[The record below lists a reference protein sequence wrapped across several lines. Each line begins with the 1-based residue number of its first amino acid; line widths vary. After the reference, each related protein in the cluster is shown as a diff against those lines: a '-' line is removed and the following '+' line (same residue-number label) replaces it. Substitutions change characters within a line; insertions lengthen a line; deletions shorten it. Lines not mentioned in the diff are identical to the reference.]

1 MTNNNITVNFD
12 NTKDNFTSLELV
24 DLINKFREQEKNKNK
39 LRHDTM
45 LSIIR
50 EEFQEE
56 ISLQKILESKYTNER
71 GREYPMF
78 ILDLKQSRQVLVKE
92 SRVVRKAVI
101 EYIDKLE
108 EKLQQIKQTYFKQYD
123 FEIDNMSVAD
133 KSKWKIEQF
142 NKIKTLADNL
152 HQDTSEVQRM
162 ILFIIY
168 KAMEK
173 ADNIDFTHEQA
184 KYNYKIC
191 VYVNQPRINVVSDS
205 LKLRKLFTD
214 RLDKVLNM
222 IKSNKMKK
230 LTKKSMNALITL
242 QTEAVWLFSCLTNKL
257 NHVLIVLTK
266 GGVNDNKW
274 GFKIYR

>member
-123 FEIDNMSVAD
+123 FEIDDMSVAD

-162 ILFIIY
+162 ILFIVY

-205 LKLRKLFTD
+205 PKLRKLFTD

-230 LTKKSMNALITL
+230 LTKKSMNELITM
-242 QTEAVWLFSCLTNKL
+242 QT
-257 NHVLIVLTK
+257 
-266 GGVNDNKW
+266 
-274 GFKIYR
+274 

>member
-78 ILDLKQSRQVLVKE
+78 ILDLKHSRQVFVKD

-123 FEIDNMSVAD
+123 FEIDDMSVAD

-162 ILFIIY
+162 ILFIVY

-205 LKLRKLFTD
+205 PKLRKLFTD

-242 QTEAVWLFSCLTNKL
+242 QTETV
-257 NHVLIVLTK
+257 
-266 GGVNDNKW
+266 
-274 GFKIYR
+274 

>member
-123 FEIDNMSVAD
+123 FEIDDMSVAD

-162 ILFIIY
+162 ILFIVY

-205 LKLRKLFTD
+205 PKLRKLFTD

-242 QTEAVWLFSCLTNKL
+242 QTETV
-257 NHVLIVLTK
+257 
-266 GGVNDNKW
+266 
-274 GFKIYR
+274 

>member
-101 EYIDKLE
+101 EYIDKLVQVVE
-108 EKLQQIKQTYFKQYD
+108 NQTKQQAKNNVVENENPYLHCSMCQSEKSAWKIKQFDKIKDLAKQYD
-123 FEIDNMSVAD
+123 KSEQDTQKAILCSIYNAMSYKDKIDFDIEQSNYNKAFFTFDKQAKITLIAGNNNLREIFEYRIDKIQDILSD
-133 KSKWKIEQF
+133 KSKNYSYKVDSCEDM
-142 NKIKTLADNL
+142 AD
-152 HQDTSEVQRM
+152 VQA
-162 ILFIIY
+162 II
-168 KAMEK
+168 
-173 ADNIDFTHEQA
+173 DW
-184 KYNYKIC
+184 
-191 VYVNQPRINVVSDS
+191 
-205 LKLRKLFTD
+205 LK
-214 RLDKVLNM
+214 
-222 IKSNKMKK
+222 
-230 LTKKSMNALITL
+230 
-242 QTEAVWLFSCLTNKL
+242 
-257 NHVLIVLTK
+257 
-266 GGVNDNKW
+266 
-274 GFKIYR
+274 

>member
-123 FEIDNMSVAD
+123 FEIDDMSVAD
-133 KSKWKIEQF
+133 KSIW
-142 NKIKTLADNL
+142 
-152 HQDTSEVQRM
+152 
-162 ILFIIY
+162 
-168 KAMEK
+168 
-173 ADNIDFTHEQA
+173 
-184 KYNYKIC
+184 
-191 VYVNQPRINVVSDS
+191 
-205 LKLRKLFTD
+205 
-214 RLDKVLNM
+214 
-222 IKSNKMKK
+222 
-230 LTKKSMNALITL
+230 
-242 QTEAVWLFSCLTNKL
+242 
-257 NHVLIVLTK
+257 
-266 GGVNDNKW
+266 
-274 GFKIYR
+274 